1 MQNKSIFSTI
11 CRRGKAALLSA
22 ILLTT
27 LFCSGCDDPAFGDSG
42 KKIGEDITPT
52 PHVDTDVVERVK
64 MTTEEIGEKIGSSVV
79 NIKAMS
85 DDGNG
90 SNGAGVIFT
99 DDGYIITNDHV
110 IRGKTSSMEVHLA
123 DKRVLKAK
131 LIATDPR
138 MDLAVIKVEGNNLQ
152 AVKFG
157 DSNEMKKG
165 SKVVAIGNPYGLSD
179 SLTTGSISNLN
190 MDIPEELS
198 IIRCLQTDAAVNPG
212 NSGGALLNEYGEL
225 IGINVM
231 GATNGENIGFAIPSN
246 DVKRVVE
253 QLKDNG
259 HVPYP
264 YLGIDVINQ
273 QTDKG
278 VPFILVR
285 NVRDDSPAAKADFK
299 KGDIIV
305 RVNDARVE
313 NVPKLREQINGNKI
327 GSRVSIYIV
336 RGNQEGIIEV
346 TLEEIPKGYSSIDWS

>member
-11 CRRGKAALLSA
+11 CRRGKTALLSA

-27 LFCSGCDDPAFGDSG
+27 LFCSGCDDPAFGDGG
-42 KKIGEDITPT
+42 KKIGDDIKVPQVETKED
-52 PHVDTDVVERVK
+52 ERVK
-64 MTTEEIGEKIGSSVV
+64 MTTEEISEKIGSSVV
-79 NIKAMS
+79 NIQALS
-85 DDGNG
+85 DDGSGALG
-90 SNGAGVIFT
+90 SGVIFT

-138 MDLAVIKVEGNNLQ
+138 MDLAVIKVEGDNLK

-157 DSNEMKKG
+157 DSDELKQG
-165 SKVVAIGNPYGLSD
+165 SPVVAIGNARGLENST
-179 SLTTGSISNLN
+179 TTGTISNLN
-190 MDIPEELS
+190 QDVSEDLTT
-198 IIRCLQTDAAVNPG
+198 IRCLQTEAPINPG

-231 GATNGENIGFAIPSN
+231 IRANSDNIGFAIPSN
-246 DVKRVVE
+246 DVKKIVE

-313 NVPKLREQINGNKI
+313 NVPKLREQINSNKI